1 MTDQQR
7 FEGSLAPRAATAG
20 VDTPT
25 APDGRPL
32 SSPGRRLIASLL
44 DVLLAVVTLGIGW
57 FIWSLVVWG
66 QGVTPAKKIMKM
78 ETVKADTGTTLTWGQ
93 MFVREVLVKGILLG
107 ILSTI
112 TFGIMG
118 IVGPLLILAG
128 TLRQTL
134 WDRIYKTLVVD
145 AA

>member
-20 VDTPT
+20 LDTPT

-44 DVLLAVVTLGIGW
+44 DVLLGVVTLGIGW

-66 QGVTPAKKIMKM
+66 RGVTPAKSLMKM
-78 ETVKADTGTTLTWGQ
+78 ETVRADSGANLTWGG
-93 MFVREVLVKGILLG
+93 MFVREFLVKGIVASLLS
-107 ILSTI
+107 IV

-134 WDRIYKTLVVD
+134 WDRIAKTLVVD